1 MVKIII
7 AVGVVLVVALIAF
20 VVFLQLAADPVQTD
34 GIAKFRDI
42 SLIFVTPLLCLL
54 LIANVALFA
63 GIAALV
69 IVLRNVLGKAEP
81 LMDKVG
87 ETVDTVRGTAAYAG
101 EAAVSPAVK
110 VASILAGVRGAT
122 VALFRA
128 SNRSKD

>member
-1 MVKIII
+1 MYCRWPCCRAAYRVCR
-7 AVGVVLVVALIAF
+7 L
-20 VVFLQLAADPVQTD
+20 LQVWADPIEQD

-54 LIANVALFA
+54 LIAIVALTA
-63 GIAALV
+63 GIAAL
-69 IVLRNVLGKAEP
+69 IFALRGLVEKAEP

-128 SNRSKD
+128 GNRRSK